1 MIGIQFIYNNLTL
14 NDNDLRYYL
23 TMASGFDSPGLREVR
38 EDRPGMD
45 GQIDYTNLL
54 GERLITFMG
63 EMLADNLVEKN
74 QLRENLIK
82 AFLVDGSYHW
92 LKYQISGEI
101 PKQIY
106 CKVFSLDILDELWD
120 DPFGKRFTI
129 NLLAID
135 PRIYSQEELTRTV
148 YIPSTEL
155 YITNLIDN
163 PSIEVD
169 ITGYAAQGS
178 AISRVITEFY
188 KGIASMEIITDN
200 NGANEGVYKTVT
212 GNTSGGKTYTMSLF
226 VKGPGTCRLS
236 FQDDVSGIQHNGII
250 TLTDTWTRYDLTKAF
265 HPDSTWRRLRL
276 DTNVQQGITF
286 YMDAVMLTEGDTLY
300 PYFEGTRSVSGRMF
314 PKIYPK
320 TYGTIQVGGKI
331 TCANDGNYSVLPII
345 KLYGPLSNP
354 KIRNNDDEQKEIL
367 INIVVADGDYLEL
380 NFEEKT
386 IMLNTASRY
395 HYLDTSS
402 KWWKIKPGN
411 NEIEFRDGLGNVNG
425 KAEIIY
431 RHSWI

>member
-1 MIGIQFIYNNLTL
+1 MIGIQYLYNGLTL
-14 NDNDLRYYL
+14 NDDALLYYL

-38 EDRPGMD
+38 EDRSGMN

-54 GERLITFMG
+54 GERLISFMG
-63 EMLADNLVEKN
+63 EMLANNLVEKN
-74 QLRENLIK
+74 ILRANLIN
-82 AFLVDGSYHW
+82 AFLVDGNYHW
-92 LKYQISGEI
+92 LKYQVSGEI

-135 PRIYSQEELTRTV
+135 PRIYSQEELTKTV
-148 YIPSTEL
+148 YIPSTEF
-155 YITNLIDN
+155 YVTNLIDN

-169 ITGYAAQGS
+169 TTGYAAQGS
-178 AISRVITEFY
+178 AISRVLTEFY
-188 KGIASMEIITDN
+188 KGVASLKIITDN
-200 NGANEGVYKTVT
+200 NGANEGVYNDVT
-212 GNTSGGKTYTMSLF
+212 DNTSGGEEYTMSLF
-226 VKGPGTCRLS
+226 VKGTGTVRLS
-236 FQDDVSGIQHNGII
+236 FQDNVSGIQYDGII
-250 TLTDTWTRYDLTKAF
+250 TLTDTWTRYSLTKTFDAG
-265 HPDSTWRRLRL
+265 STWRRLRL

-286 YMDAVMLTEGDTLY
+286 YMDAVMLTEGDILY
-300 PYFEGTRSVSGRMF
+300 SYFEGTRSVSGRIF
-314 PKIYPK
+314 DKVYPK
-320 TYGTIQVGGKI
+320 TYGTVQTGGKI
-331 TCANDGNYSVLPII
+331 TCINDGNYPVLPIV

-380 NFEEKT
+380 DFEKKT
-386 IMLNTASRY
+386 IMLNSASRY
-395 HYLDTSS
+395 HYLDTES

-411 NEIEFRDGLGNVNG
+411 NEIEFRDGLGNING

-431 RHSWI
+431 KHSWI